1 MVRRKNRATGRTGL
15 FATCR
20 FFAVLAEL
28 QVTRRILQV
37 GVTKHTEHSK
47 DFLSSVLSVTSVA
60 ISHLP
65 SDLALLFVAVSLG
78 RDAREFA
85 EEGGEVALVFEAR
98 AQSDLDNRQVLVS
111 EQMFGRLNA
120 ALHQKLNGR

>member
-1 MVRRKNRATGRTGL
+1 MATGRAGL

-28 QVTRRILQV
+28 QVTRCILRLD
-37 GVTKHTEHSK
+37 VTTHTEHSK

-60 ISHLP
+60 IPYGHWP
-65 SDLALLFVAVSLG
+65 TDLALLFVAVSLG

-98 AQSDLDNRQVLVS
+98 AQADLDNRQVLVS
-111 EQMFGRLNA
+111 EQMFGRLDA
-120 ALHQKLNGR
+120 ALHQKLDGR